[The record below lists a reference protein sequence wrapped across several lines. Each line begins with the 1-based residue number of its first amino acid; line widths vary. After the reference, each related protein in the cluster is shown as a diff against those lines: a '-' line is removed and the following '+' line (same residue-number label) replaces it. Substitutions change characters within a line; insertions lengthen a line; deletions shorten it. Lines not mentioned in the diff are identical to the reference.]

1 VAAKYYIGTS
11 GWVYPHWRGTF
22 YPHDLPQSKW
32 LSFYTQHFSTVEL
45 NNTFYHL
52 PKEKTFD
59 NWHTRVPD
67 GFRYAVKASRF
78 ITHIKRLNDVA
89 EPLQTFLDRA
99 CRLKEKLGP
108 ILYQLPPGMHRN
120 DERLESFLSLLPR
133 SISHA
138 IEFRHE
144 SWLNDQVFDI
154 LRRHNTGLCV
164 FDMPGFQC
172 PLLATAD
179 FAYLR
184 FHGSSRLYNS
194 CYSDDEMEN
203 WARRIAEAAQRLDAV
218 YIYFNNDAEGFAIRN
233 AQTLREKL
241 TNR

>member
-11 GWVYPHWRGTF
+11 GWVYPHWRGAF
-22 YPHDLPQSKW
+22 YPHDIPQSKW
-32 LSFYTQHFSTVEL
+32 LSFYTQHFDTVEL

-59 NWHTRVPD
+59 NWHTRAPD
-67 GFRYAVKASRF
+67 GFSYAVKASRF
-78 ITHIKRLNDVA
+78 ITHIKKLNDVA

-99 CRLKEKLGP
+99 CHLKEKLGP

-120 DERLESFLSLLPR
+120 DERLEGFLSLLPQ

-138 IEFRHE
+138 VEFRHK
-144 SWLNDQVFDI
+144 SWLYDQVFDI
-154 LRRHNTGLCV
+154 LQRHNTGLCV

-172 PLLATAD
+172 PLIATAD

-184 FHGSSRLYNS
+184 FHGSSGLYSS
-194 CYSDDEMEN
+194 CYSDDELES
-203 WARRIAEAAQRLDAV
+203 WTKRIAEVAKGLESV